1 LQAPADSRPSPAIY
15 TVGHSRR
22 TVEELAALLQGWGV
36 KVVADVRRFPAS
48 KRWPWWSRERMEGDL
63 TGFGLQYVWLGDL
76 LGGMRE
82 GGYEAY
88 MKTSGFDQGIGRL
101 IELGRHGC
109 TAALC
114 AEKDYRRCHR
124 RFIASALE
132 GRGVKVFHILE
143 PGLAEP
149 HPWF

>member
-1 LQAPADSRPSPAIY
+1 
-15 TVGHSRR
+15 
-22 TVEELAALLQGWGV
+22 
-36 KVVADVRRFPAS
+36 
-48 KRWPWWSRERMEGDL
+48 MEKDL
-63 TGFGLQYVWLGDL
+63 PGFGLAYLWLGDL

-88 MKTSGFDQGIGRL
+88 METSGFEKGIRRL
-101 IELGRHGC
+101 TELGRRAC

-114 AEKDYRRCHR
+114 AEKDYRQCHR